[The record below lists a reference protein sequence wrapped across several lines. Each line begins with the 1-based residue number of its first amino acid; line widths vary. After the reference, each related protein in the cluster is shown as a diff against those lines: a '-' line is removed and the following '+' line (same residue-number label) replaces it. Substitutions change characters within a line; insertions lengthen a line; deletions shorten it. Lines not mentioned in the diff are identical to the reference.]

1 MIYPGQHELKVPGC
15 VQYYAPGH
23 LAAENVYSNNNR
35 YVVTYIAFNAAG
47 SEMLV
52 NMGGE
57 QIYLFDVNK
66 GTPVNE
72 IFVPSVSANRR
83 NHSVYQCR
91 CTLVSNLV
99 FCQQKE
105 CSFISIIIGEF

>member
-1 MIYPGQHELKVPGC
+1 MPGC

>member
-1 MIYPGQHELKVPGC
+1 M
-15 VQYYAPGH
+15 QYYAPGH
-23 LAAENVYSNNNR
+23 LAAENVYSSNNR

-72 IFVPSVSANRR
+72 ILVPPVSVIKR

-91 CTLVSNLV
+91 CTLVSN
-99 FCQQKE
+99 
-105 CSFISIIIGEF
+105 SIFWSKKVLFFYQ